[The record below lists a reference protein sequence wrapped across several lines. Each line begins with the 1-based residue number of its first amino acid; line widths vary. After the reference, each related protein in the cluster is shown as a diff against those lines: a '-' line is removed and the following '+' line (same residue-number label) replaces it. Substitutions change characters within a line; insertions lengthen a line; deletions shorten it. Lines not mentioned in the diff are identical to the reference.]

1 MIDEAIVEEAAIL
14 TAIGIGAAFGL
25 LVLLVVVVAI
35 LRLLSEGV
43 LRMAA
48 RRAQAK
54 VVREEAESRNRAHAA
69 VAAVSAIMAARTGAG
84 MAGGGR
90 R

>member
-25 LVLLVVVVAI
+25 LVLLVVVVTT
-35 LRLLSEGV
+35 LRLLSESV
-43 LRMAA
+43 LKVAA

-54 VVREEAESRNRAHAA
+54 VVREETESRNRAHAA
-69 VAAVSAIMAARTGAG
+69 VAAVSAIMTARTDAG
-84 MAGGGR
+84 MDSGGR